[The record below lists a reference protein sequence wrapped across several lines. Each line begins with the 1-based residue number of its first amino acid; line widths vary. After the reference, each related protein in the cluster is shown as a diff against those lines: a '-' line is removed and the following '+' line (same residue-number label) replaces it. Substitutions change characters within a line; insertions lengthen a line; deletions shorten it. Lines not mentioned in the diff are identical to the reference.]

1 MSIAA
6 QLRDKGI
13 ELPQPSKAIANY
25 VPIVRS
31 GNHLIVSGQLCF
43 DAKGELYKGKL
54 GAEVTLEQGQ
64 FAARCCGLNLL
75 AQVATELPDLESIKR
90 VVRLGGFVNASP
102 DFIQISAVMNG
113 ASDLMV
119 ELFGD
124 RGKHARSTIGV
135 ASLPLDAA
143 VELEGTFE
151 I

>member
-90 VVRLGGFVNASP
+90 VVLSWIEHSGF
-102 DFIQISAVMNG
+102 M
-113 ASDLMV
+113 SDAKLV
-119 ELFGD
+119 RWQEL
-124 RGKHARSTIGV
+124 AR
-135 ASLPLDAA
+135 
-143 VELEGTFE
+143 
-151 I
+151 